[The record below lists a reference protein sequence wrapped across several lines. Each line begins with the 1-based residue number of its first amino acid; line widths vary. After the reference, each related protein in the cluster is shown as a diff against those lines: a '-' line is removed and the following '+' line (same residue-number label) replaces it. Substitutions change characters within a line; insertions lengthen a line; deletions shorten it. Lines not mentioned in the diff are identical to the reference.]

1 MTNIFLFGG
10 IERFINQ
17 MSKTKKVNTTIN
29 A

>member
-17 MSKTKKVNTTIN
+17 MSKTKKLRR
-29 A
+29 